1 MKPILRDLVD
11 IALSNPSLS
20 TVSRAI
26 TLSGLAK
33 SLSSAG
39 PFTFF
44 APDDEAFRKLAPD
57 DYEALMGDPK
67 RLAEM
72 INYHT
77 LRGALKTWDLPSGN
91 ATTLEGSS
99 IHIGATDDGMTFG
112 HANMSAR
119 NIPAS
124 NGVLHVVD
132 ALMMPWVAKAVTA
145 PLPESAWSGQRRAP
159 PRPRSW

>member
-1 MKPILRDLVD
+1 MKPILRDIVD
-11 IALSNPSLS
+11 ISLSNPALS
-20 TVSRAI
+20 TVSRAFVI
-26 TLSGLAK
+26 AGLAK
-33 SLSSAG
+33 QFSSAG

-44 APDDEAFRKLAPD
+44 APNDDAFHKLSPE
-57 DYEALMGDPK
+57 DYDALMGDAK
-67 RLAEM
+67 RLAEVLK
-72 INYHT
+72 YHT

-112 HANMSAR
+112 HANMAAR
-119 NIPAS
+119 NIPAC

-132 ALMMPWVAKAVTA
+132 AVMMPWVAKAVTA